1 MPRTPRRSL
10 IIAACSTMVEWYD
23 FTLYLYLTPV
33 ISRVFFGGAKSSV
46 LETLGVFAVSY
57 IMRPVGAAVFGH
69 FGDRIGR
76 RNVLLISM
84 TIMMIAMLL
93 TGLLPT
99 KATAGLLAPALLFL
113 LRCVMGFSVGGE
125 YSGVLVYLVESSRA
139 KHRGLLVSLAA
150 GASEVGALLAAGVSA
165 LVTTVMTTRQL
176 DSWGWRI
183 PFLFGAVLAGTTLL
197 LRSSMHETPVFDQAK
212 AAGELPENPIR
223 DVLGK
228 QRRALITTFAIS
240 ALGSVTYYVGVTY
253 VPTYL
258 TSVTR
263 FSESGALIV
272 STIAAVAVIA
282 ITPLA
287 GYLSD
292 RYGRRPSL
300 LTLALFFVAVP
311 LGLFAFMSAGTWM
324 SAMTGALILAF
335 GAGAVSAAAA
345 AAVPEQF
352 ATAGRLSGLALGY
365 TLATAAFGG
374 LAPLIAQQVI
384 ETTGWRLFPG
394 LLVMLVALGILP
406 VLWRLPET
414 ARLPLSGSVSQ
425 LKVPA
430 QRPAPD
436 AQLRDDKIT
445 RQLTDVTIRTTRA

>member
-1 MPRTPRRSL
+1 
-10 IIAACSTMVEWYD
+10 MVEWYD

-33 ISRVFFGGAKSSV
+33 ISRVFFGGAKTSV
-46 LETLGVFAVSY
+46 LATLGVFAVSY
-57 IMRPVGAAVFGH
+57 VMRPVGAAVFGH

-84 TIMMIAMLL
+84 AIMTAAMLL

-99 KATAGLLAPALLFL
+99 HASVGLLAPVLLFA

-125 YSGVLVYLVESSRA
+125 YSGVLVYLVESTGAR
-139 KHRGLLVSLAA
+139 HRGLLVSLAA
-150 GASEVGALLAAGVSA
+150 GASEIGALLAAGISA
-165 LVTTVMTTRQL
+165 LITAVLTTGQL

-183 PFLFGAVLAGTTLL
+183 PFLFGALLAGATLL
-197 LRSSMHETPVFDQAK
+197 LRSGMHETPVFEEAK
-212 AAGELPENPIR
+212 SAGDLPANPLR
-223 DVLGK
+223 DVLGT
-228 QRRALITTFAIS
+228 QRRALLATFAIS

-258 TSVTR
+258 TSVTH
-263 FSESGALIV
+263 FSDSAALTV

-287 GYLSD
+287 GLLSD
-292 RYGRRPSL
+292 RFGRRPSL
-300 LTLALFFVAVP
+300 LVLAVFFVAVP
-311 LGLFAFMSAGTWM
+311 LGLFAFMSSGTWLH
-324 SAMTGALILAF
+324 AFVGALVLAF

-345 AAVPEQF
+345 ATIPEQF
-352 ATAGRLSGLALGY
+352 ATAGRMSGLALGY

-374 LAPLIAQQVI
+374 LAPLVAQQVI
-384 ETTGWRLFPG
+384 DATGWRLFPG
-394 LLVMLVALGILP
+394 LLVMLVAIAVLP

-425 LKVPA
+425 LTVPA
-430 QRPAPD
+430 PRQESIPQPEPQSEPQPEPRPAQPS
-436 AQLRDDKIT
+436 L
-445 RQLTDVTIRTTRA
+445 

>member
-1 MPRTPRRSL
+1 
-10 IIAACSTMVEWYD
+10 MVEWYD

-33 ISRVFFGGAKSSV
+33 ISRVFFGGSKSSV

-84 TIMMIAMLL
+84 TIMMVAMLL
-93 TGLLPT
+93 TGILPT
-99 KATAGLLAPALLFL
+99 RATAGLAAPALLFL

-125 YSGVLVYLVESSRA
+125 YSGVLVYLVESSGAR
-139 KHRGLLVSLAA
+139 HRGLLVSLAA

-165 LVTTVMTTRQL
+165 LVTTVLTTGQV
-176 DSWGWRI
+176 DAWGWRI
-183 PFLFGAVLAGTTLL
+183 PFLFGALLAGLTLL
-197 LRSSMHETPVFDQAK
+197 LRSSMHETPVFEQAK
-212 AAGELPENPIR
+212 SAGDLPANPIK

-228 QRRALITTFAIS
+228 QRHALIVTFAIS

-258 TSVTR
+258 TSVTH

-287 GYLSD
+287 GHLSD
-292 RYGRRPSL
+292 RFGRRPSL
-300 LTLALFFVAVP
+300 LVLALFFVAVP
-311 LGLFAFMSAGTWM
+311 LGLFALMAAGTWA
-324 SAMTGALILAF
+324 SAFTGALILAF

-384 ETTGWRLFPG
+384 EATGWHLFPG
-394 LLVMLVALGILP
+394 LLVMLVAIGILP

-425 LKVPA
+425 LDVPA
-430 QRPAPD
+430 PRNEPLPGKTPGQTPGNAP
-436 AQLRDDKIT
+436 RIVKP
-445 RQLTDVTIRTTRA
+445 RR

>member
-1 MPRTPRRSL
+1 
-10 IIAACSTMVEWYD
+10 MVEWYD

-33 ISRVFFGGAKSSV
+33 ISRVFFGGAKDSV

-69 FGDRIGR
+69 YGDRIGR

-84 TIMMIAMLL
+84 SIMTVAMLL

-99 KATAGLLAPALLFL
+99 KASAGLVAPALLFL

-125 YSGVLVYLVESSRA
+125 YSGVLVYLVESTGAR
-139 KHRGLLVSLAA
+139 HRGLLVSLAA
-150 GASEVGALLAAGVSA
+150 GASEVGALLAAGIGA
-165 LVTTVMTTRQL
+165 LVTAVLTTSQL

-183 PFLFGAVLAGTTLL
+183 PFLFGALLAGLTLL
-197 LRSSMHETPVFDQAK
+197 LRSSMRETPVFDQAK
-212 AAGELPENPIR
+212 SAGELPQNPLR

-228 QRRALITTFAIS
+228 QRKALIATFAIS

-258 TSVTR
+258 TSVTH
-263 FSESGALIV
+263 FSDSSALVV

-287 GYLSD
+287 GHLSD
-292 RYGRRPSL
+292 RFGRRPSL
-300 LTLALFFVAVP
+300 LALALFFVAVP
-311 LGLFAFMSAGTWM
+311 LGLFALMSAGTWL
-324 SAMTGALILAF
+324 SAFTGALILAF

-345 AAVPEQF
+345 AAIPEQF

-374 LAPLIAQQVI
+374 LAPLVAQQVI
-384 ETTGWRLFPG
+384 EATGWHLFPG

-414 ARLPLSGSVSQ
+414 ARLPLSGSVSK
-425 LKVPA
+425 LDVPKP
-430 QRPAPD
+430 RNEPTPANPP
-436 AQLRDDKIT
+436 RIVKP
-445 RQLTDVTIRTTRA
+445 RQ

>member
-1 MPRTPRRSL
+1 
-10 IIAACSTMVEWYD
+10 MVEWYD

-33 ISRVFFGGAKSSV
+33 ISRVFFGGAKDSV
-46 LETLGVFAVSY
+46 LLTLGVFAVSY
-57 IMRPVGAAVFGH
+57 VMRPVGAAVFGH

-84 TIMMIAMLL
+84 TIMMAAMLL

-99 KATAGLLAPALLFL
+99 RSAAGLTAPALLFV

-125 YSGVLVYLVESSRA
+125 YSGVLVYLVESSGAR
-139 KHRGLLVSLAA
+139 HRGLLVSLAA
-150 GASEVGALLAAGVSA
+150 GASEVGALLAAGISA
-165 LVTTVMTTRQL
+165 LVTAAVTTAQL

-183 PFLFGAVLAGTTLL
+183 PFLFGAVLAGVTLL
-197 LRSSMHETPVFDQAK
+197 LRSSMQETPVFEQARSS
-212 AAGELPENPIR
+212 GNLPANPLR
-223 DVLGK
+223 DVLGS
-228 QRRALITTFAIS
+228 QRRALLATFAIS

-258 TSVTR
+258 TSVAH
-263 FSESGALIV
+263 FSDSAALTV

-287 GYLSD
+287 GQLSD
-292 RYGRRPSL
+292 RFGRRPTL

-311 LGLFAFMSAGTWM
+311 LGLFAFMSAGTW
-324 SAMTGALILAF
+324 AHALAGALVFAF
-335 GAGAVSAAAA
+335 GAGAVSAAAAA

-352 ATAGRLSGLALGY
+352 ATAGRMSGLALGY

-374 LAPLIAQQVI
+374 LAPLVAQQVI
-384 ETTGWRLFPG
+384 DATGWRLFPG
-394 LLVMLVALGILP
+394 LLVMLVAIGVLP

-414 ARLPLSGSVSQ
+414 ARLPLSGSISQ
-425 LKVPA
+425 LTVPA
-430 QRPAPD
+430 QRGESIVPQHQPE
-436 AQLRDDKIT
+436 IT
-445 RQLTDVTIRTTRA
+445 ESGPHH

>member
-1 MPRTPRRSL
+1 
-10 IIAACSTMVEWYD
+10 MVEWYD

-33 ISRVFFGGAKSSV
+33 ISRVFFGGAKTSV
-46 LETLGVFAVSY
+46 LATLGIFAVSY
-57 IMRPVGAAVFGH
+57 VMRPVGAAVFGH

-84 TIMMIAMLL
+84 AIMTVAMLL

-99 KATAGLLAPALLFL
+99 HASVGLLAPVLLFV

-125 YSGVLVYLVESSRA
+125 YSGVLVYLVESTGAR
-139 KHRGLLVSLAA
+139 HRGLLVSLAA
-150 GASEVGALLAAGVSA
+150 GASEIGALLAAGISA
-165 LVTTVMTTRQL
+165 LVTAVLTTGQL

-183 PFLFGAVLAGTTLL
+183 PFLFGALLAGVTLL
-197 LRSSMHETPVFDQAK
+197 LRSGMHETAVFEEAK
-212 AAGELPENPIR
+212 SAGDLPANPLR
-223 DVLGK
+223 DVLGT
-228 QRRALITTFAIS
+228 QRRALLATFAIS

-258 TSVTR
+258 TSVTH
-263 FSESGALIV
+263 FSDSAALTV

-287 GYLSD
+287 GHLSD
-292 RYGRRPSL
+292 RFGRRPSL
-300 LTLALFFVAVP
+300 LVLALFFVAVP
-311 LGLFAFMSAGTWM
+311 IGLFAFMSTGTWLH
-324 SAMTGALILAF
+324 AFVGALTLAF

-345 AAVPEQF
+345 ATIPEQF
-352 ATAGRLSGLALGY
+352 ATAGRMSGLALGY

-374 LAPLIAQQVI
+374 LAPLVAQQVI
-384 ETTGWRLFPG
+384 DATGWRLFPG
-394 LLVMLVALGILP
+394 LLVMLVAIAVLP

-425 LKVPA
+425 LTVPA
-430 QRPAPD
+430 PRQESNPQPESQPEPRPVQP
-436 AQLRDDKIT
+436 KP
-445 RQLTDVTIRTTRA
+445 

>member
-1 MPRTPRRSL
+1 
-10 IIAACSTMVEWYD
+10 MVEWYD

-33 ISRVFFGGAKSSV
+33 ISRVFFGGSKNSV

-69 FGDRIGR
+69 YGDRIGR

-84 TIMMIAMLL
+84 TIMMVAMLL

-99 KATAGLLAPALLFL
+99 KAAAGLTAPALLFL

-125 YSGVLVYLVESSRA
+125 YSGVLVYLVESSGAR
-139 KHRGLLVSLAA
+139 HRGLLVSLAA
-150 GASEVGALLAAGVSA
+150 GASEVGALLAAGIGA
-165 LVTTVMTTRQL
+165 LVTTVLTTGQL

-183 PFLFGAVLAGTTLL
+183 PFLFGALLAGLTLL
-197 LRSSMHETPVFDQAK
+197 LRSSMRETPVFDQAK
-212 AAGELPENPIR
+212 AAGELPDNPLR

-228 QRRALITTFAIS
+228 QRRALVATFAIS

-258 TSVTR
+258 TTVTH
-263 FSESGALIV
+263 FSDSAALIV

-287 GYLSD
+287 GHLSD
-292 RYGRRPSL
+292 RFGRRPSL
-300 LTLALFFVAVP
+300 LALALFFAAVP
-311 LGLFAFMSAGTWM
+311 LGLFAIMSAGTWL
-324 SAMTGALILAF
+324 SAFTGALILAF

-374 LAPLIAQQVI
+374 LAPLVAQQAI
-384 ETTGWRLFPG
+384 QATGWRLFPG
-394 LLVMLVALGILP
+394 LLVMLVAIAILP

-414 ARLPLSGSVSQ
+414 ARLPLSGSASQ
-425 LKVPA
+425 LDVPA
-430 QRPAPD
+430 QRPAPP
-436 AQLRDDKIT
+436 AEHRDGKVV
-445 RQLTDVTIRTTRA
+445 RQSEPS